1 MALVFQRFRFCA
13 LIHQSILERLSNFSG
28 SPVPLCPILK
38 KEAILILYLTAK
50 GTYQYLALTK
60 VVLLV
65 SPFICADGEAY
76 CSTSVAWTW
85 GLLSSTGAFQIPF
98 ICPFQSSYI

>member
-1 MALVFQRFRFCA
+1 MVFQRFRFCA

-28 SPVPLCPILK
+28 SPVPSCPILK

-76 CSTSVAWTW
+76 CSTSVA
-85 GLLSSTGAFQIPF
+85 
-98 ICPFQSSYI
+98 